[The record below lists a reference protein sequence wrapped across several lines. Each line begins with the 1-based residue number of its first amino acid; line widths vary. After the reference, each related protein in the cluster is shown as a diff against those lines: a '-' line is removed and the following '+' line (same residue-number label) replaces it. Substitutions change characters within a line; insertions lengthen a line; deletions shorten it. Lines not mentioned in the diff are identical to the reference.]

1 MTTLE
6 NKFLKL
12 PLAHIMGWKRLI
24 QTCLMSN
31 SIKKGKKKRK
41 KRYKS
46 TFYDR
51 PQTEWPLVIEI
62 N

>member
-6 NKFLKL
+6 NKFLKP

-31 SIKKGKKKRK
+31 SIKKGKKKK
-41 KRYKS
+41 KKKDIRAHFMIGHKLN
-46 TFYDR
+46 D
-51 PQTEWPLVIEI
+51 PLW
-62 N
+62 